1 MENSVTRTINDLQG
15 LEIETF
21 QIEELDGLGL
31 DAAQDFALDSI
42 DITLCSSTTS
52 SSCG

>member
-31 DAAQDFALDSI
+31 DAAQDMLADI

>member
-1 MENSVTRTINDLQG
+1 MNQESTITPNSINDLQG

-21 QIEELDGLGL
+21 KVEELDGLDVDAGL
-31 DAAQDFALDSI
+31 SLS
-42 DITLCSSTTS
+42 LCSSTTS